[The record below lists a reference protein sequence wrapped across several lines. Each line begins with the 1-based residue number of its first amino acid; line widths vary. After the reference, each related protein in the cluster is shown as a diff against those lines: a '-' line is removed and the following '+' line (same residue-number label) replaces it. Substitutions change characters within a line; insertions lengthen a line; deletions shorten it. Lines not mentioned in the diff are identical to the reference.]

1 MGIQSTM
8 SMARYFLLLFF
19 LSVGFFLTPT
29 QYAHAA
35 LVSPVPL
42 TRVMPTNQ
50 DSLTFGKPGNYQVP
64 HFFFSYTQSYERC
77 ECGGG
82 VDNGGS
88 YTIQMC
94 LNKLGFT
101 VAEYGH
107 GSPGMETNC
116 IGAKTVDALAHFQ
129 NYFGFEEAGINHY
142 GERTAIAGPITQ
154 TIMNYTCLGLEGD
167 QEDGLAKSFT
177 GKIETSISQPIFRR
191 GSRSRA
197 ASSNNSVSVNT
208 DTARFTFTKTG
219 EFSDTNND
227 DAAQA
232 GEFIDYTFTIEN
244 TGNQDLSGLQLIDN
258 AITTSITC
266 NDGENNTAS
275 PRSLGVLAEDGI
287 IECMARYTIEPSDL
301 VGGVVE
307 NSATVISP
315 DAQDR
320 TSNWDETLTL
330 AQPSFTFTKTGEFSD
345 TNNDDAAQAG
355 EFIDYTFTIENTG
368 NQDLSGLQL
377 IDNAITTSITC
388 NDGENNT
395 ASPRSLGVLAEDGII
410 ECMARYTI
418 EPSDL
423 VGGVVENSAT
433 VISPDAQDRTSNWD
447 ETLTLAQPSFTF
459 TKTGEFSDT
468 NNDDAAQAGEF
479 IDYTFTI
486 ENTGNVALAQ
496 LEIDD
501 PLLAQTL
508 IVCDDINITNGF
520 SPLTFTNPIDAD
532 STVQCEASYAI
543 EPNDLLSTSLMNTAT
558 ASAEGVDPITQQ
570 WEVVLPVD
578 LVCNPQQLTQQF
590 DIAYGDLTA
599 NNDRTF
605 DLYPALN
612 GQAEGTIVFFH
623 GGGGEGREPGRAQ
636 DTLTAD
642 LIYLNQ
648 WFNIA
653 DVNYS
658 YTMDAVNEPIPANR
672 YPQSILDAKAAVNY
686 IATNYD
692 PRVYVMGVSF
702 GGYLSNILAT
712 TQTSGPFGNA
722 EMQAAASLYGVSDW
736 SRSAGFYEPGASNP
750 IDYDACQGFPNA
762 PGPDCTILNNAAQT
776 PDAFT
781 WNFFGDTPVNVPAIA
796 AQANPLNYVDANT
809 APLFLAHGTSDRVVP
824 YNHSVWLADELNTA
838 GVVNQFESRNV
849 GHGSLQNDL
858 SIRDGVRDFF
868 RDQAPSCP

>member
-208 DTARFTFTKTG
+208 DTAR
-219 EFSDTNND
+219 
-227 DAAQA
+227 
-232 GEFIDYTFTIEN
+232 
-244 TGNQDLSGLQLIDN
+244 
-258 AITTSITC
+258 
-266 NDGENNTAS
+266 
-275 PRSLGVLAEDGI
+275 
-287 IECMARYTIEPSDL
+287 
-301 VGGVVE
+301 
-307 NSATVISP
+307 
-315 DAQDR
+315 
-320 TSNWDETLTL
+320 
-330 AQPSFTFTKTGEFSD
+330 FTFTKTGEFSD

>member
-208 DTARFTFTKTG
+208 DTAR
-219 EFSDTNND
+219 
-227 DAAQA
+227 
-232 GEFIDYTFTIEN
+232 
-244 TGNQDLSGLQLIDN
+244 
-258 AITTSITC
+258 
-266 NDGENNTAS
+266 
-275 PRSLGVLAEDGI
+275 
-287 IECMARYTIEPSDL
+287 
-301 VGGVVE
+301 
-307 NSATVISP
+307 
-315 DAQDR
+315 
-320 TSNWDETLTL
+320 
-330 AQPSFTFTKTGEFSD
+330 
-345 TNNDDAAQAG
+345 
-355 EFIDYTFTIENTG
+355 
-368 NQDLSGLQL
+368 
-377 IDNAITTSITC
+377 
-388 NDGENNT
+388 
-395 ASPRSLGVLAEDGII
+395 
-410 ECMARYTI
+410 
-418 EPSDL
+418 
-423 VGGVVENSAT
+423 
-433 VISPDAQDRTSNWD
+433 
-447 ETLTLAQPSFTF
+447 FTF